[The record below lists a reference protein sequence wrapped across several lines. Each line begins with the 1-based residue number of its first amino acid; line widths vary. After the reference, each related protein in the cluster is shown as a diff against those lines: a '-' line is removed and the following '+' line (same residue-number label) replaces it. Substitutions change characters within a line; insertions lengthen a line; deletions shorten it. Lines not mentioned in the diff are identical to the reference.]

1 MGTNDA
7 CTTPLKTVS
16 SGVRVLHH
24 TTLLSPREQM
34 TEADVSL
41 TQPIQ
46 TDQQHVTSHMT
57 QHTGSRLPVQFV
69 RQRYR
74 L

>member
-41 TQPIQ
+41 THSQFRQ
-46 TDQQHVTSHMT
+46 TNNTSLHI
-57 QHTGSRLPVQFV
+57 
-69 RQRYR
+69 
-74 L
+74 